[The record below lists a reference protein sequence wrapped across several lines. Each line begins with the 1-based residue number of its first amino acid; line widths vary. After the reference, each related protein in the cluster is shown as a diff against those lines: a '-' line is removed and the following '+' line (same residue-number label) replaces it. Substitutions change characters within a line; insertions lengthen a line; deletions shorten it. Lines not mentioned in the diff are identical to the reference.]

1 MYALSSDDDR
11 TAQLEWMVAMQK
23 KAIIANIQV
32 CSDVAVEKG
41 ANSNGVLGKHSSE
54 EYDAKMSAIMRKW
67 LGVAIWSQGG
77 NKMTQGW
84 LG

>member
-1 MYALSSDDDR
+1 
-11 TAQLEWMVAMQK
+11 MVAMQK

-67 LGVAIWSQGG
+67 LGVAI
-77 NKMTQGW
+77 
-84 LG
+84 